1 MPAGILGQA
10 SPPANPDQCTHDL
23 FRNGTMTA
31 PPASNPAWR
40 RIAALVG
47 TLAAGFVGG
56 IVARLV
62 GLPLPWLLGPLFV
75 TAALGLAGAPI
86 VPVGKARTFG
96 QIVVG
101 TSLGLQFT
109 SAILLKLVLLTPL
122 IVGVTVVST
131 VIGAIGALMLVAL
144 TGLDRKT
151 AFFATT
157 SGGVV
162 EMANIAARHKAE
174 LEPIAVVHT
183 MRVAFIVV
191 CAPLLVIGFTGGTG
205 AVAPLPY
212 VPWPLFIG
220 LLVVGAA
227 VGFAIHYFELPNAW
241 FLGPLAVAACF
252 ATLGLVEGRAPDVL
266 LIAAQVF
273 MGTSLGTQFR
283 KEFLTRLLP
292 LMLRATLVILFTT
305 GTNAAIGV
313 GLAYLLGYPVA
324 TMVLAMVPG
333 GMAEMVL
340 TAKLLDLDAM
350 VVMGFQLLRIV
361 MVLLL
366 AELSYRLFIRF
377 TGRGRE

>member
-1 MPAGILGQA
+1 MKAPAAFERLE
-10 SPPANPDQCTHDL
+10 
-23 FRNGTMTA
+23 
-31 PPASNPAWR
+31 WR
-40 RIAALVG
+40 RIAALIG
-47 TLAAGFVGG
+47 TLAFGFAGGA
-56 IVARLV
+56 VARLL
-62 GLPLPWLLGPLFV
+62 GMPLPWLLGPLFI

-86 VPVGKARTFG
+86 EKVGKARTFG

-109 SAILLKLVLLTPL
+109 QAILLKLLLLTPL
-122 IVGVTVVST
+122 IVAITLVST

-183 MRVAFIVV
+183 MRVAFIVI
-191 CAPLLVIGFTGGTG
+191 CAPLLVIGFTGGPG

-212 VPWPLFIG
+212 VAWPVFVG
-220 LLVVGAA
+220 LLVIGA
-227 VGFAIHYFELPNAW
+227 VIGFVINYFELPNAW
-241 FLGPLAVAACF
+241 FLGPLVIGAIF

-266 LIAAQVF
+266 LVAAQVF

-283 KEFLTRLLP
+283 REFLTRLLP
-292 LMLRATLVILFTT
+292 LMLRASLVILFTT
-305 GTNAAIGV
+305 ATNAAIGV

-324 TMVLAMVPG
+324 TMVLALVPG

-340 TAKLLDLDAM
+340 TAKLLNLDAM

-361 MVLLL
+361 MVLFL
-366 AELSYRLFIRF
+366 AEVSYRLFIRF
-377 TGRGRE
+377 TGPGRE

>member
-1 MPAGILGQA
+1 MKAPSAFERLG
-10 SPPANPDQCTHDL
+10 
-23 FRNGTMTA
+23 
-31 PPASNPAWR
+31 WR
-40 RIAALVG
+40 RLAAVVG
-47 TLAAGFVGG
+47 TLAFGFVGG
-56 IVARLV
+56 IIARQI
-62 GLPLPWLLGPLFV
+62 GMPLPWLLGPLFM

-86 VPVGKARTFG
+86 EKVGKARTFG

-109 SAILLKLVLLTPL
+109 QAILLKLLLLTPL
-122 IVGVTVVST
+122 IIAVTIVST

-144 TGLDRKT
+144 AGLDRKT

-191 CAPLLVIGFTGGTG
+191 CAPLLVIGFTGAAGPLP
-205 AVAPLPY
+205 PLPY
-212 VPWPLFIG
+212 VSWPLFIG
-220 LLVVGAA
+220 LLLIGFVVG
-227 VGFAIHYFELPNAW
+227 FCIDYFELPNAW
-241 FLGPLAVAACF
+241 FLGPLVIGAIF
-252 ATLGLVEGRAPDVL
+252 ATLGLVEGRPPDVL

-283 KEFLTRLLP
+283 REFLTRLLP
-292 LMLRATLVILFTT
+292 LMLRASLVILFTT
-305 GTNAAIGV
+305 ATNAAIGV
-313 GLAYLLGYPVA
+313 GLAYALDYPVA
-324 TMVLAMVPG
+324 TMVLALVPG

-340 TAKLLDLDAM
+340 TAKLLNLDAM

-361 MVLLL
+361 MVLVL
-366 AELSYRLFIRF
+366 AEVSYRLFIRF

>member
-1 MPAGILGQA
+1 MRAP
-10 SPPANPDQCTHDL
+10 
-23 FRNGTMTA
+23 TA
-31 PPASNPAWR
+31 PQDVRWR
-40 RIAALVG
+40 RIAALIG
-47 TLAAGFVGG
+47 TLAVGFAGG
-56 IVARLV
+56 ILARQLRM
-62 GLPLPWLLGPLFV
+62 PLPWLLGPLFM
-75 TAALGLAGAPI
+75 TAALGLGGAPI
-86 VPVGKARTFG
+86 CPVGRARTIG
-96 QIVVG
+96 QVVVG

-109 SAILLKLVLLTPL
+109 QAILLKLLLLTPL
-122 IVGVTVVST
+122 IVGITVVST

-162 EMANIAARHKAE
+162 EMANIAARHHAE

-191 CAPLLVIGFTGGTG
+191 AAPLLVIGFSGAAGT
-205 AVAPLPY
+205 VAPLPY
-212 VPWPLFIG
+212 VPWLILIA
-220 LLVVGAA
+220 LLVIGAV
-227 VGFAIHYFELPNAW
+227 VGFAINYYDLPNAW
-241 FLGPLAVAACF
+241 FLGPLAVAAIF
-252 ATLGLVEGRAPDVL
+252 ATLGLVEGRAPDML

-292 LMLRATLVILFTT
+292 LMLRASLVILFTT
-305 GTNAAIGV
+305 GANAAIGV

-324 TMVLAMVPG
+324 TMVLALVPG

-340 TAKLLDLDAM
+340 TAKLLNLDAM

-361 MVLLL
+361 MVLVL
-366 AELSYRLFIRF
+366 AEISFRLFIRF
-377 TGRGRE
+377 TGPGRE